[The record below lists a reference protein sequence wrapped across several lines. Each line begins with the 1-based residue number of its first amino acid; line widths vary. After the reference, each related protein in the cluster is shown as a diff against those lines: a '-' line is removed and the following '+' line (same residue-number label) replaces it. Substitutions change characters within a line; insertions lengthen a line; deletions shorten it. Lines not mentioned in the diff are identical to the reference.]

1 MLISIEVTTM
11 EGYDLKK
18 DVEQWEAKHPR
29 DTYDRATG
37 ILFDAKS
44 APKMPRGWK
53 A

>member
-1 MLISIEVTTM
+1 M

-18 DVEQWEAKHPR
+18 DVEQWESKHPT

-37 ILFDAKS
+37 ILNDAKS
-44 APKMPRGWK
+44 APTMPKWMK